1 MLFWYFTMAQG
12 GHSLV
17 LNDFSRS
24 SFNFTYSPVLILW
37 VVTSLSLILC
47 SRVVHVVF
55 KSVIS
60 HVDFAMDAII
70 QQSVRKEMRRPA
82 SLVSGRVAS
91 SDVESSDSSTSGPAF
106 SSRTVNRQSLLLNR
120 IRNHVSL
127 LG

>member
-1 MLFWYFTMAQG
+1 MAQG

-17 LNDFSRS
+17 LNYFSRS
-24 SFNFTYSPVLILW
+24 SFNFTYSPVLILL
-37 VVTSLSLILC
+37 VVTSLCLILR

-106 SSRTVNRQSLLLNR
+106 SSRTVNRQSLLLNG

-127 LG
+127 PG